1 MTVRKIITEWGAL
14 GEADHLLSEAGRLL
28 SKHVL
33 PDWWYHKKKN
43 MDNDDIIIGS
53 IFEPSDEGKRYMKSF

>member
-1 MTVRKIITEWGAL
+1 
-14 GEADHLLSEAGRLL
+14 
-28 SKHVL
+28 
-33 PDWWYHKKKN
+33 